1 MLVITFR
8 DTIPIERAQN
18 ELSFDTSI
26 KICICN
32 SSECWTMSQFSSQ
45 HITLLLTLMCVCVCA
60 SVTVCVF
67 VRNSVY
73 RVKLEYV

>member
-1 MLVITFR
+1 MSFLL
-8 DTIPIERAQN
+8 IPV
-18 ELSFDTSI
+18 S
-26 KICICN
+26 ICICN

-67 VRNSVY
+67 VRNSASVGQW
-73 RVKLEYV
+73 RLEGICITPGSEAV